1 VVIWFAY
8 HAPVIFV
15 PGVYSNPGIPTWAS
29 LLLFAIAITGFS
41 FFVGALWE
49 KHHDVWGA
57 TFAHGVP
64 QMIVAALGL
73 WAVLAWRTH
82 AWVTRRLA
90 GAALGSMI
98 ARSLGEGAI
107 VGALI
112 GAGAYALAVAQDGTP
127 VVDLFIFLTMSV
139 WAVLGAGV
147 FFVLAVTVGLIVR
160 ARPMEIR
167 SGRAE

>member
-1 VVIWFAY
+1 MKSWIL
-8 HAPVIFV
+8 PV
-15 PGVYSNPGIPTWAS
+15 
-29 LLLFAIAITGFS
+29 LL
-41 FFVGALWE
+41 GAL
-49 KHHDVWGA
+49 VSGA
-57 TFAHGVP
+57 WAWLAISAQEEASGLTVP

-112 GAGAYALAVAQDGTP
+112 GAGVYALAVAQDGTP

-147 FFVLAVTVGLIVR
+147 FFMLAVIVGLIVR
-160 ARPMEIR
+160 ARPTEIR
-167 SGRAE
+167 SGRA

>member
-1 VVIWFAY
+1 MKSWIF
-8 HAPVIFV
+8 PV
-15 PGVYSNPGIPTWAS
+15 
-29 LLLFAIAITGFS
+29 LL
-41 FFVGALWE
+41 GAL
-49 KHHDVWGA
+49 VSGA
-57 TFAHGVP
+57 WAWLAISAQEEASGLTVP

-73 WAVLAWRTH
+73 WAVLAWRMH
-82 AWVTRRLA
+82 AWVMRRLA
-90 GAALGSMI
+90 GASVGSMI

-112 GAGAYALAVAQDGTP
+112 GAGVYALAVAQDGTP

-147 FFVLAVTVGLIVR
+147 FFVLAVIVGLIVR
-160 ARPMEIR
+160 ARPTEIR

>member
-1 VVIWFAY
+1 MKSWTL
-8 HAPVIFV
+8 PVLLGALV
-15 PGVYSNPGIPTWAS
+15 AGAWAW
-29 LLLFAIAITGFS
+29 LAIAAQEEASGLT
-41 FFVGALWE
+41 
-49 KHHDVWGA
+49 
-57 TFAHGVP
+57 VP

-82 AWVTRRLA
+82 AWVMRRLA
-90 GAALGSMI
+90 GASIGSII

-147 FFVLAVTVGLIVR
+147 FFVLAAVVGLM
-160 ARPMEIR
+160 ARSRPSEMR
-167 SGRAE
+167 SGHVA